1 MEKNMF
7 LAIKAAVAGAG
18 AAFTAAFGWFG
29 WLIVAWAFCMAVD
42 YITGSGA
49 AMKQGNW
56 SSARARDGLWH
67 KAGMLF
73 AVIAAG
79 MLDLVIWLIVGNIPA
94 ITLPWEYTVL
104 ICPLVVCWYIVTE
117 LGSIVENA
125 GAMGAPVPKFLRKA
139 IAALAEQLDSKK
151 ETATD
156 ADQIA
161 KQLHK

>member
-1 MEKNMF
+1 MEKNVF

-42 YITGSGA
+42 YITGSGVA
-49 AMKQGNW
+49 VKQGKW
-56 SSARARDGLWH
+56 SSTRARDGLWH
-67 KAGMLF
+67 KAGMIF

-79 MLDLVIWLIVGNIPA
+79 MLDLVIGLIVSNIPA

-104 ICPLVVCWYIVTE
+104 LCPLVVCWYIMTE

-139 IAALAEQLDSKK
+139 IAALSDQLDGEK
-151 ETATD
+151 ETT
-156 ADQIA
+156 A
-161 KQLHK
+161 K

>member
-79 MLDLVIWLIVGNIPA
+79 MLDLVIWLIVSNIPA

-104 ICPLVVCWYIVTE
+104 LCPLVVCWYIVTE
-117 LGSIVENA
+117 LGSIIENA

-139 IAALAEQLDSKK
+139 IAALAEQLDSEK
-151 ETATD
+151 D
-156 ADQIA
+156 SGADQIA